1 MASTYTPKLNLA
13 KPAHGDVN
21 WHIPINGNW
30 DKIDTELDK
39 ALKISGTTI
48 DANKNWNGKNIS
60 NVGQLQA
67 NSVTTTTL
75 QANSVTTTTYT
86 LIPDP
91 CIWYQDNT
99 FKQTD
104 SASYTVL
111 KTAKAVPAGFSGT
124 VSVHYNV
131 DSYSCEYAAFAQL
144 RKNGSA
150 VQSHVQ
156 FSDLNVKYIDN
167 VAVSPGDVI
176 SLALYPDR
184 VYPETS
190 AGYVKTELF
199 EIRGLPLLAG
209 TSVLPPW

>member
-1 MASTYTPKLNLA
+1 MAYNPTTWGSNDVITKDRLN
-13 KPAHGDVN
+13 
-21 WHIPINGNW
+21 
-30 DKIDTELDK
+30 KIEQGVKTGTL
-39 ALKISGTTI
+39 LSGTDI
-48 DANKNWNGKNIS
+48 DADKNWNGKNIT
-60 NVGQLQA
+60 NVGQ
-67 NSVTTTTL
+67 L

-99 FKQTD
+99 EKQTN

-131 DSYSCEYAAFAQL
+131 DSGSCEYAAFAQL

-150 VQSHVQ
+150 IQSHVQ
-156 FSDLNVKYIDN
+156 ASNRNVKYIDN
-167 VAVSPGDVI
+167 VAVTPGDVI

-190 AGYVKTELF
+190 AGYVKNIQF
-199 EIRGLPLLAG
+199 EIRGLPLPAG
-209 TSVLPPW
+209 ATFLPPW